1 MSDDRYIDKLTMPR
15 GALDTLVKAV
25 PDQLVKEIVADHY
38 RRVAPTPPRPK
49 SVIDALVE
57 KFGLKPAD

>member
-1 MSDDRYIDKLTMPR
+1 MSDDRYIDKLTMPQS
-15 GALDTLVKAV
+15 AMDALVKAV

-38 RRVAPTPPRPK
+38 RRAAPSPARPQ

-57 KFGLKPAD
+57 KFGLKPV

>member
-15 GALDTLVKAV
+15 SALDAFVKV

-38 RRVAPTPPRPK
+38 RLAAPTPARPQ

-57 KFGLKPAD
+57 KFDMKPD

>member
-15 GALDTLVKAV
+15 SDLDSLVKGV
-25 PDQLVKEIVADHY
+25 PDQVVKEIVADSY
-38 RRVAPTPPRPK
+38 RKAARTAARPN

-57 KFGLKPAD
+57 KFGKTD